1 MTDSQ
6 TSDATPPESTLL
18 GYIDHADWHEI
29 SGWGHDPRTPE
40 QPLWLEVLVDDEPPV
55 AFLANLARPDL
66 AEAGY
71 GDGKFG
77 FRLRFPIK
85 LDPLH
90 AHRIVVR
97 RREDGR
103 ALTNAPIMLARAPMA
118 SKDARTAFEAAVA
131 AEIAA
136 IGTGPELDVTTT
148 FLLAQVDRLL
158 QARADT
164 ESGATALQH
173 FRLRWSDH
181 LPGHAAIP
189 PVPDQRPWALLIDRD
204 LPDTGPALTLVQALQ
219 EMGLRVAV
227 TATADL
233 RHDGATAKSLEAMD
247 VTVHGAPE
255 HFTVEDILR
264 RHRGLYRAVV
274 LRGVPASSAY
284 AVLARQHQPRA
295 RVLATLGDIV
305 RDRADPILALGA
317 ALLADAVIVDTEDQA
332 TKLRTQLAGR
342 SVFVLSPDATTK
354 IAVTVLGEAG
364 IPSMPAKPAGTG
376 IDA

>member
-1 MTDSQ
+1 MSENQ
-6 TSDATPPESTLL
+6 TPEGANPAPSLL

-29 SGWGHDPRTPE
+29 SGWGYDPTTPND
-40 QPLWLEVLVDDEPPV
+40 PLWLEVVVDDEPPV

-66 AEAGY
+66 LEAGY
-71 GDGKFG
+71 GDGRHG

-97 RREDGR
+97 RREDSL
-103 ALTNAPIMLARAPMA
+103 ALTNSPILLARAPMA
-118 SKDARTAFEAAVA
+118 SQDARTAFEAAIA

-136 IGTGPELDVTTT
+136 IGTGPEADTTIG
-148 FLLAQVDRLL
+148 FLLSQVDRLL

-164 ESGATALQH
+164 ESGVIALQQ

-181 LPGHAAIP
+181 LPGHVPTP
-189 PVPDQRPWALLIDRD
+189 PVPDQRPWALLIDKD
-204 LPDTGPALTLVQALQ
+204 LLDTAAALTLVRALQ
-219 EMGLRVAV
+219 SLGLRVAMA
-227 TATADL
+227 ATADL
-233 RHDGATAKSLEAMD
+233 RHDGATARSLAAMD
-247 VTVHGAPE
+247 VTVHGMPE

-295 RVLATLGDIV
+295 RT
-305 RDRADPILALGA
+305 
-317 ALLADAVIVDTEDQA
+317 
-332 TKLRTQLAGR
+332 R
-342 SVFVLSPDATTK
+342 SSPWGPPCWLT
-354 IAVTVLGEAG
+354 
-364 IPSMPAKPAGTG
+364 P
-376 IDA
+376 